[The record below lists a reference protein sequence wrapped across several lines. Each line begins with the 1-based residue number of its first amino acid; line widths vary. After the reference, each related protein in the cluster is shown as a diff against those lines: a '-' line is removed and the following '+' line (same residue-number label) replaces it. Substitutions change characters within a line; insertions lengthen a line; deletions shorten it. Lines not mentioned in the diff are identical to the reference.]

1 MGSVYTVS
9 QVTSYIR
16 NMFTQDFALNRIS
29 IKGEV
34 SNCKYHTSGH
44 IYFTLKDGGAQI
56 AAVMF
61 AKQAKD
67 LDFHLAEG
75 QEVVV
80 SGTVDVYERDG
91 RYQLYA
97 KEIKR
102 EGRGDLFLRFEK
114 LRDELEEMGMFDGC
128 YKQPIPKYAKKIGI
142 VTASTGAAIRDIM
155 NITAR
160 RNPYVQLI
168 LYPALVQGEQAKY
181 SIVKGIK
188 TLDAL
193 DLDVLIVGRGG
204 GSIEDL
210 WAFNEEM
217 VARAIFECNTPVIS
231 AVGHETD
238 VTIADYVADLRAP
251 TPSAAAEL
259 AVFDYKQ
266 FEEKVAACKLLLE
279 KAAKRRVERARFR
292 LEQCRMQLK
301 LKNPQRNL
309 NDRKQQLADMEEA
322 LNRRMQEA
330 LKENRRSLE
339 QQKQCLNRQ
348 MTGKLE
354 KEKHRLALNASRLE
368 GLSPL
373 KKLSA
378 GYGFVQKESGE
389 AIRSVKQAKPGDT
402 LRVYVT
408 DGSFETLVKE
418 VEMADR
424 KDRAGREEE

>member
-9 QVTSYIR
+9 QVTSYIK
-16 NMFTQDFALNRIS
+16 NMFTQDFALNRVS

-61 AKQAKD
+61 AGQRKG
-67 LDFHLAEG
+67 LDFTLAEG
-75 QEVVV
+75 QEVIV
-80 SGTVDVYERDG
+80 SGTVDVYEKDG

-128 YKQPIPKYAKKIGI
+128 YKQPIPKYATRIGI

-155 NITAR
+155 NITSR

-168 LYPALVQGEQAKY
+168 LYPALVQGEKAKY
-181 SIVKGIK
+181 SIVQGIK
-188 TLDAL
+188 TLDQMG
-193 DLDVLIVGRGG
+193 LDVLIVGRGG

-217 VARAIFECNTPVIS
+217 VARAIFECHTPVIS

-259 AVFDYKQ
+259 ATTRLADKKEDARALAERLERDMQAVLTVSKRRLEFLKERPVLKRPLELMQKKERVLAEQERLLYKETAGQ
-266 FEEKVAACKLLLE
+266 LQRLSRGLLAAEGRLAAVSPFSVMNRGYAMLMDEGGTPLTTAQ
-279 KAAKRRVERARFR
+279 AAKVGQAVRI
-292 LEQCRMQLK
+292 RMKDGILQ
-301 LKNPQRNL
+301 
-309 NDRKQQLADMEEA
+309 AEV
-322 LNRRMQEA
+322 
-330 LKENRRSLE
+330 
-339 QQKQCLNRQ
+339 
-348 MTGKLE
+348 TGKAVFADGE
-354 KEKHRLALNASRLE
+354 KETNL
-368 GLSPL
+368 
-373 KKLSA
+373 
-378 GYGFVQKESGE
+378 
-389 AIRSVKQAKPGDT
+389 
-402 LRVYVT
+402 
-408 DGSFETLVKE
+408 
-418 VEMADR
+418 
-424 KDRAGREEE
+424 